1 MVKKGVMALV
11 GATSL
16 LFGSTVATAQTTA
29 ASLSVSDSMR
39 AGATMTEANAQDD
52 EGGFGSPIL
61 IGVGIFIVIVV
72 AIYFIAEKDD
82 PVSA

>member
-29 ASLSVSDSMR
+29 ASLSVSDSVR
-39 AGATMTEANAQDD
+39 AGATMTEASAQDD
-52 EGGFGSPIL
+52 EGGFGSPVL

-72 AIYFIAEKDD
+72 AIYFIAESDD
-82 PVSA
+82 SVSA